1 MSLGWKYLTWKN
13 RKTKSLT
20 NQTLKD
26 EIRKKN

>member
-13 RKTKSLT
+13 REIKSLT

-26 EIRKKN
+26 EIGKKN